1 MSAPTPNRVA
11 HAITWVCPNLTKI
24 RPTPHVCTYLPCLHL
39 CLTMWRTQA
48 RVFGLTKNKTNPTCL
63 PLLTVSAPT
72 PNCVAHAST
81 CVWPNLTKNKTNPT
95 CLHLL
100 TVSAPT
106 PNRVAHAST
115 CVWPNL
121 TKNKTNP
128 TCLHLLPCLHLS
140 LTMRRT
146 QACVFGLT

>member
-1 MSAPTPNRVA
+1 MGA
-11 HAITWVCPNLTKI
+11 HTS
-24 RPTPHVCTYLPCLHL
+24 R
-39 CLTMWRTQA
+39 
-48 RVFGLTKNKTNPTCL
+48 
-63 PLLTVSAPT
+63 
-72 PNCVAHAST
+72 

-121 TKNKTNP
+121 TKNETNP
-128 TCLHLLPCLHLS
+128 TCLHLLTVSAPMPNRVAHASTCVCPNLTKNKTNPHVCTYLLCLHLL
-140 LTMRRT
+140 LTVWPT
-146 QACVFGLT
+146 QAHVFG